1 MDIECTLN
9 SYGKDGIATTL
20 LIVRNAIFD
29 GNKVRLTVVT
39 QDGARLSLNVV
50 GDELISAVQKCML
63 DWRGR

>member
-9 SYGKDGIATTL
+9 CYGKDGIATTIL
-20 LIVRNAIFD
+20 KVSNAIFD

-39 QDGARLSLNVV
+39 QDGARLSINVV